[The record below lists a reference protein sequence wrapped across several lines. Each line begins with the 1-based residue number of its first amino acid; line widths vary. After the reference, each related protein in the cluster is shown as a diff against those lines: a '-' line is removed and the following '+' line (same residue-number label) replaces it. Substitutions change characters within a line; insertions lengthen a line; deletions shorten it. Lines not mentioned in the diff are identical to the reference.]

1 MKKENIVK
9 KNWEFQKIILLK
21 KQFINKYLIIYYVKN
36 KKFEIGISIPK
47 KFANAV
53 ERNYLKRQIKSILD
67 KNIDVDKVGYKVV
80 LIVRKDFIE
89 LPFLKKEEQV
99 VKMFDKLRKIR
110 DKE

>member
-21 KQFINKYLIIYYVKN
+21 KQLINKYLIIYYIKN

-53 ERNYLKRQIKSILD
+53 GRNYLKRQIKSILD
-67 KNIDVDKVGYKVV
+67 KNININDVHYKII

-89 LPFLKKEEQV
+89 LPFAKKEEQV
-99 VKMFDKLRKIR
+99 IKMFDKLNRIR
-110 DKE
+110 NKE